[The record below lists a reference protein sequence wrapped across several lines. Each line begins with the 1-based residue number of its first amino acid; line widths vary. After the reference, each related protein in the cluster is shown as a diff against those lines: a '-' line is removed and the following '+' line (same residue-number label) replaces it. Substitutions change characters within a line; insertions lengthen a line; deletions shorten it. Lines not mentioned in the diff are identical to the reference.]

1 MAFTQ
6 LPFSGPSHAQY
17 HYIHSQNWSSTRPY
31 PSPINP
37 LPPLTNAHKSR
48 TLARLRDKYDQ
59 PPTPVPAPHHH
70 IKASLNP
77 TGGDP
82 PHSTVPGQHTPLN
95 SLSLTKIFTWNLN
108 RQSSHDVP
116 IYAYL
121 HGHIYLLH
129 YTEPTALMS
138 IKGSLADKAGYVVY
152 ITPLGRTYIRQ
163 TTLLTRLITLRSS
176 HAGRLHVFIF
186 GQQRRP
192 HHSHRSIRLSTW
204 SQNSWHLN
212 THTTRHSS
220 Y

>member
-59 PPTPVPAPHHH
+59 PPTPIPAPHHH
-70 IKASLNP
+70 PTSSTTNPNIKASLNP

-95 SLSLTKIFTWNLN
+95 SLSPLLKFSHGTSTANRHTMYQFTHIFTGTLTYSTIPN
-108 RQSSHDVP
+108 R
-116 IYAYL
+116 L
-121 HGHIYLLH
+121 
-129 YTEPTALMS
+129 
-138 IKGSLADKAGYVVY
+138 
-152 ITPLGRTYIRQ
+152 RQ
-163 TTLLTRLITLRSS
+163 CPSRVHLLTRP
-176 HAGRLHVFIF
+176 GM
-186 GQQRRP
+186 
-192 HHSHRSIRLSTW
+192 
-204 SQNSWHLN
+204 
-212 THTTRHSS
+212 
-220 Y
+220 